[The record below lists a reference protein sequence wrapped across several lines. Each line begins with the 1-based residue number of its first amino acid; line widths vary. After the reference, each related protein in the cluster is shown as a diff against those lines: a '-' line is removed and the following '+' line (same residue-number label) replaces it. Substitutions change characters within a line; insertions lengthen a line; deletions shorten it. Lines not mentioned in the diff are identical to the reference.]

1 MYLHYTL
8 APGAEIVQAVPPTH
22 NAFVYVFGGRGLVG
36 RERQAATEG
45 QMALLRTDGDDVR
58 VASPADA
65 TAPLELLLIAGLPLG
80 EPIAR
85 YGPFVMNTRAEILQA
100 IEDYQAGRLGG

>member
-1 MYLHYTL
+1 MVLL
-8 APGAEIVQAVPPTH
+8 
-22 NAFVYVFGGRGLVG
+22 
-36 RERQAATEG
+36 ATE
-45 QMALLRTDGDDVR
+45 GDDVR

-65 TAPLELLLIAGLPLG
+65 TTPLEVLLIAGLPLG

-100 IEDYQAGRLGG
+100 IEDYQAGRLGRSSLPR